1 MVCRG
6 RARWRLAILRSPDSF
21 WGNDLLIQIKP
32 SPPYA
37 TYNGV
42 MDWTSISI
50 APPSD
55 RDLELA
61 VIDRDGPHTLVFPC
75 RRILSGWA
83 KVETKQRIDVRPTHW
98 R

>member
-1 MVCRG
+1 MEFRRDKGTIDSNQSAAPVC
-6 RARWRLAILRSPDSF
+6 DY
-21 WGNDLLIQIKP
+21 N
-32 SPPYA
+32 A
-37 TYNGV
+37 T

-83 KVETKQRIDVRPTHW
+83 KVETKQQIDVRPTHW
-98 R
+98 REWVDKP

>member
-1 MVCRG
+1 
-6 RARWRLAILRSPDSF
+6 
-21 WGNDLLIQIKP
+21 
-32 SPPYA
+32 
-37 TYNGV
+37 

-61 VIDRDGPHTLVFPC
+61 VIDRDGPHALVFPC

-83 KVETKQRIDVRPTHW
+83 KVETKHFYGTVNRTHKGD
-98 R
+98 RLPLPALHRDSVNFRLEHPAKITGRL